1 MQVKFNELKKMLN
14 RGPVTFIFEKKN
26 GGTRQMTA
34 TTNVQ
39 WTPDNKE
46 VVQKSEKALTV
57 YDMEKKAFRSVS
69 ADAFVVI

>member
-1 MQVKFNELKKMLN
+1 MQVKINELKKMLN

-26 GGTRQMTA
+26 GGARQMTA

-39 WTPDNKE
+39 WIPEHKDIE
-46 VVQKSEKALTV
+46 QRSEKAVTV

-69 ADAFVVI
+69 ADAFIVM

>member
-26 GGTRQMTA
+26 GGARQMTA

-39 WTPDNKE
+39 WIPDHKD
-46 VVQKSEKALTV
+46 VIQRSEKAITV
-57 YDMEKKAFRSVS
+57 YDLEKKDFRSVS
-69 ADAFVVI
+69 AEAFIVM

>member
-1 MQVKFNELKKMLN
+1 MQVKINELKKMLN

-26 GGTRQMTA
+26 GGARQMTA

-39 WTPDNKE
+39 WIPGNQD
-46 VVQKSEKALTV
+46 VIQRSEKAVTV
-57 YDMEKKAFRSVS
+57 YDMEKEAFRSVS

>member
-1 MQVKFNELKKMLN
+1 MQVKMNELKKMLN

-26 GGTRQMTA
+26 GGARQMTA

-46 VVQKSEKALTV
+46 VVQRSEKAVTV

-69 ADAFVVI
+69 AEAFVVM

>member
-26 GGTRQMTA
+26 GGARQMTA

-46 VVQKSEKALTV
+46 VVQKSDKALTV

-69 ADAFVVI
+69 ADAFVVM

>member
-14 RGPVTFIFEKKN
+14 RGPVTFIFEKKD
-26 GGTRQMTA
+26 GLPRQMTA

-39 WTPDNKE
+39 WIPDNKE

-57 YDMEKKAFRSVS
+57 YDIEKKAFRSVS
-69 ADAFVVI
+69 AEAFIVM